1 MKAYIIRRLLYMV
14 LTLFGASV
22 LIFGLYA
29 LTPGDFVDNNPK
41 LTDERKAELKQMYG
55 LDKYGRGALF
65 RLARQC
71 RPGRFWIF
79 PSVSAVGHL
88 AAQSVHLEFLFDCVR
103 LYLVYLAD
111 RDCDRGHLG
120 DQTVLIL

>member
-55 LDKYGRGALF
+55 LDKPVVERYFVWLGNAVRGDFGYSL
-65 RLARQC
+65 QY
-71 RPGRFWIF
+71 
-79 PSVSAVGHL
+79 
-88 AAQSVHLEFLFDCVR
+88 Q
-103 LYLVYLAD
+103 
-111 RDCDRGHLG
+111 
-120 DQTVLIL
+120 Q